1 MAINQLTTANT
12 FQEWLTATS
21 NLIAVAN
28 NLTDNTNGGF
38 LANSSIFIEG
48 AGSSLNVRNLAN
60 INTLQA
66 NSFFLA
72 GNVGS
77 SMNVTSN
84 VFIGQDLFVY
94 GNVTVSGNL
103 SLDEIGFDDLQVS
116 GAANIVGNTTM
127 TNATINYGNLS
138 TANIVYLIG
147 SANTAIYA
155 NITSALSS
163 GSSAGTY
170 ANAAFNHAN
179 SAFIQANTA
188 FTSTNASFIH
198 ANSGFQVANS
208 SSIYANGAFTQAN
221 IAIDQTVA
229 FSIALG

>member
-12 FQEWLTATS
+12 FQEWLSATS

-38 LANSSIFIEG
+38 IANSSIFVEG
-48 AGSSLNVRNLAN
+48 AGSSLNVRTLAN

-66 NSFFLA
+66 NTFNLT
-72 GNVGS
+72 GNVAT
-77 SMNVTSN
+77 MNVTSN
-84 VFIGQDLFVY
+84 GYIGGDLFVY

-116 GAANIVGNTTM
+116 GSANIVGNTTM
-127 TNATINYGNLS
+127 SNTTINYGNLS
-138 TANIVYLIG
+138 TANVVYFMG

-155 NITSALSS
+155 NITSAVAF
-163 GSSAGTY
+163 GTSAGLY
-170 ANAAFNHAN
+170 ANAAFIHAN
-179 SAFIQANTA
+179 SA
-188 FTSTNASFIH
+188 FIH
-198 ANSGFQVANS
+198 ANSGFTQSNSAFIHANSGFEVANS
-208 SSIYANGAFTQAN
+208 SSIYANGAFTAAN
-221 IAIDQTVA
+221 SAIDQTVA

>member
-38 LANSSIFIEG
+38 IANSSIFVEG
-48 AGSSLNVRNLAN
+48 AGSSLNVRTLAN

-66 NSFFLA
+66 NTFNLT
-72 GNVGS
+72 GNVAT
-77 SMNVTSN
+77 MNVTNSGY
-84 VFIGQDLFVY
+84 IGGDLFVY

-116 GAANIVGNTTM
+116 GSANIVGNTTM
-127 TNATINYGNLS
+127 SNATINYGNLS
-138 TANIVYLIG
+138 TANVVYFIG

-155 NITSALSS
+155 NITSAVAYAT
-163 GSSAGTY
+163 SAGLY
-170 ANAAFNHAN
+170 ANAAFIHAN
-179 SAFIQANTA
+179 SA
-188 FTSTNASFIH
+188 FIH
-198 ANSGFQVANS
+198 ANSGFTHSNSSFVHANSGFEVANS
-208 SSIYANGAFTQAN
+208 SSVYANGAFTAAN
-221 IAIDQTVA
+221 TAIDQTVA

>member
-38 LANSSIFIEG
+38 IANSSIFVEG
-48 AGSSLNVRNLAN
+48 AGSSLNVRTLAN

-66 NSFFLA
+66 NTFNLT
-72 GNVGS
+72 GNVET
-77 SMNVTSN
+77 MNVTNSGY
-84 VFIGQDLFVY
+84 IGGDLFVY

-116 GAANIVGNTTM
+116 GSANIVGNTTM
-127 TNATINYGNLS
+127 SNATINYGNLS
-138 TANIVYLIG
+138 TANVVYFMG

-155 NITSALSS
+155 NITSAVAYAT
-163 GSSAGTY
+163 SAGLY
-170 ANAAFNHAN
+170 ANAAFIHAN
-179 SAFIQANTA
+179 SA
-188 FTSTNASFIH
+188 FIH
-198 ANSGFQVANS
+198 ANSGFTHSNSSFVHANSGFEVANS
-208 SSIYANGAFTQAN
+208 SSVYANGAFTAAN
-221 IAIDQTVA
+221 TAIDQTVA